1 MRIRVSA
8 VTTTILAVAVST
20 VVMTVAAAGH
30 SITASVRQSGLGI
43 NATAFVVPM
52 EYLEEQTVI
61 MSDFREFA
69 FGKGIVDPTDSV
81 EPTEQ
86 IAFAPTKV
94 LTDSVTMYDV
104 VYKDVTEV
112 VDYDR
117 NDADVD
123 PDPVTA
129 SDTSTRSIGKTLT
142 DSSTASDSAPVFAQ
156 NKTTTDTVTAS
167 DVVTTKDV
175 GKALTDT
182 ATASDASPVFD
193 ASKVVADSV
202 SMVEAAALNVDRG
215 NIAETVTATDSS
227 SLQPD
232 LAKTDSVTTAD
243 TLNSF
248 DIGKNP
254 SETVTAS
261 DTVNSFAVQTVLT
274 DSVTMTDVV
283 YKDFSEM
290 VDYDRNDADVDPDP
304 VTVADTTAITF
315 TTSRSDSATA
325 SDSVALNPNTVQT
338 DSVTSSDSAP
348 VFLVSPAYSE
358 AVTASDSAPLS
369 PGKVTTDT
377 VTASDTAPVFL
388 ISPAYSDTAT
398 ASDAAP
404 VFTMAQV
411 LTDTATMGDSIS
423 LTVLLGKTSPL
434 YDFAFAS
441 DDKFTYFAVPGTI
454 NSHQVH
460 QPLVNGE
467 FVLAIDPNAGIVYTM
482 RTESVE
488 YTFNGYGINSNQL
501 N

>member
-8 VTTTILAVAVST
+8 VSTTIFAVAMST
-20 VVMTVAAAGH
+20 VVMNVAAAGH

-43 NATAFVVPM
+43 KATAFVVPM
-52 EYLEEQTVI
+52 EYLEEQTVV
-61 MSDFREFA
+61 MSDFRQFA
-69 FGKGIVDPTDSV
+69 FGKGIADPLDSV
-81 EPTEQ
+81 IPDDQVALSPGLT
-86 IAFAPTKV
+86 

-129 SDTSTRSIGKTLT
+129 SDTSNRDVGKTLT
-142 DSSTASDSAPVFAQ
+142 DSATASDSAPVFAQ

-167 DVVTTKDV
+167 DTVNTKDV
-175 GKALTDT
+175 GKAVTDT
-182 ATASDASPVFD
+182 ATASDASPVFN
-193 ASKVVADSV
+193 ASKVVADSA
-202 SMVEAAALNVDRG
+202 SATDAAALNVDKSG
-215 NIAETVTATDSS
+215 ITDTATAADSA

-232 LAKTDSVTTAD
+232 IAKTDSVTTAD

-254 SETVTAS
+254 SDSVTAS
-261 DTVNSFAVQTVLT
+261 DTVNSFAVQTVLA

-283 YKDFSEM
+283 YKDFTEM
-290 VDYDRNDADVDPDP
+290 VDYDRNTATADPDP
-304 VTVADTTAITF
+304 VSATDTTALAV
-315 TTSRSDSATA
+315 TTTKSDSATA
-325 SDSVALNPNTVQT
+325 SDSVALNPTTVQT
-338 DSVTSSDSAP
+338 DSVTGDDSVAFAPASVYTDSATASDSVALSSSKVTTDTATASDTTP
-348 VFLVSPAYSE
+348 VFLVSPAYS
-358 AVTASDSAPLS
+358 DS
-369 PGKVTTDT
+369 
-377 VTASDTAPVFL
+377 
-388 ISPAYSDTAT
+388 AT

-404 VFTMAQV
+404 VFTVAQV
-411 LTDTATMGDSIS
+411 LSDSATMAESIS
-423 LTVLLGKTSPL
+423 LNLILGQSSPL
-434 YDFAFAS
+434 YDFAFTS

-467 FVLAIDPNAGIVYTM
+467 FVLAVDPNAGIVYTM
-482 RTESVE
+482 RTESTE

>member
-1 MRIRVSA
+1 MANIRVSYA
-8 VTTTILAVAVST
+8 LTTSLVVAVST
-20 VVMTVAAAGH
+20 VTIGMSAAGGATV
-30 SITASVRQSGLGI
+30 TARPQQNIQIS
-43 NATAFVVPM
+43 AFVVPM

-61 MSDFREFA
+61 MSDFRSLA

-81 EPTEQ
+81 APTEQ
-86 IAFAPTKV
+86 ITFQPGLV

-129 SDTSTRSIGKTLT
+129 SDTSTRSVGKTLT
-142 DSSTASDSAPVFAQ
+142 DSATASDSAPVFAQ
-156 NKTTTDTVTAS
+156 NKTTTDTVTAT
-167 DVVTTKDV
+167 DVINTKDV
-175 GKALTDT
+175 GKTLTDT

-193 ASKVVADSV
+193 TSKVVADSV
-202 SMVEAAALNVDRG
+202 STVEAAALNVDKG

-232 LAKTDSVTTAD
+232 LVKTDSVTAAD

-254 SETVTAS
+254 SDSVTAS
-261 DTVNSFAVQTVLT
+261 DAVDSFAVQTVFT
-274 DSVTMTDVV
+274 DSVTITDVV
-283 YKDFSEM
+283 YKDFTEM

-304 VTVADTTAITF
+304 VTVADVSVF
-315 TTSRSDSATA
+315 SPAT
-325 SDSVALNPNTVQT
+325 VYT
-338 DSVTSSDSAP
+338 DSVTAADSVAKDYSQ
-348 VFLVSPAYSE
+348 VLADSTTAADSVSI
-358 AVTASDSAPLS
+358 TLI
-369 PGKVTTDT
+369 PGVTT
-377 VTASDTAPVFL
+377 
-388 ISPAYSDTAT
+388 
-398 ASDAAP
+398 
-404 VFTMAQV
+404 
-411 LTDTATMGDSIS
+411 
-423 LTVLLGKTSPL
+423 PL

-441 DDKFTYFAVPGTI
+441 DEKFTYQRTLGTI
-454 NSHQVH
+454 NSHLIH

-467 FVLAIDPNAGIVYTM
+467 FVLTIDPNAGIVYTM

-488 YTFNGYGINSNQL
+488 YTYNGYGLNGNQL

>member
-1 MRIRVSA
+1 MANIRVSYA
-8 VTTTILAVAVST
+8 LATSLVAAVST
-20 VVMTVAAAGH
+20 VAINVSAAGGATV
-30 SITASVRQSGLGI
+30 TARPQQNIQIS
-43 NATAFVVPM
+43 AFVVPM

-61 MSDFREFA
+61 MSDFRTLS

-86 IAFAPTKV
+86 IAFAPDIV
-94 LTDSVTMYDV
+94 LTDSVTIYDV

-129 SDTSTRSIGKTLT
+129 SDTSTRSVGKTLT
-142 DSSTASDSAPVFAQ
+142 DSATASDTVNTKAVGKVA
-156 NKTTTDTVTAS
+156 TDTVTAS
-167 DVVTTKDV
+167 DTVNTKDV

-193 ASKVVADSV
+193 AYKVVADSASV
-202 SMVEAAALNVDRG
+202 TDAAALNVDKG
-215 NIAETVTATDSS
+215 NIAETVTTSDST

-232 LAKTDSVTTAD
+232 LAKTDSVTAAD

-248 DIGKNP
+248 NIGTNP
-254 SETVTAS
+254 SDTVTAS
-261 DTVNSFAVQTVLT
+261 DATAFNIAQILT

-290 VDYDRNDADVDPDP
+290 VDYDRNDADADPDP

-315 TTSRSDSATA
+315 ATSRAETVTA
-325 SDSVALNPNTVQT
+325 SDSAALNPQSVQT
-338 DSVTSSDSAP
+338 DSVTGSDA
-348 VFLVSPAYSE
+348 VALSPGVVATDS
-358 AVTASDSAPLS
+358 VTASDSAALS
-369 PGKVTTDT
+369 PGKVTTDSVTASDTAPVFAQNKTTTDT
-377 VTASDTAPVFL
+377 VTASDTAPVFN
-388 ISPAYSDTAT
+388 IT
-398 ASDAAP
+398 
-404 VFTMAQV
+404 QV
-411 LTDTATMGDSIS
+411 LTDSATMADSIS
-423 LTVLLGKTSPL
+423 LLLIPGITTPW
-434 YDFAFAS
+434 YDVAFAS
-441 DDKFTYFAVPGTI
+441 DEKFTYQWTLGTI
-454 NSHQVH
+454 NSHLVH

-467 FVLAIDPNAGIVYTM
+467 FVLTTNPNAGIVYTI

-488 YTFNGYGINSNQL
+488 YTYNGYGLNANQL

>member
-1 MRIRVSA
+1 MANIRVSYA
-8 VTTTILAVAVST
+8 LTTSLVAAVST
-20 VVMTVAAAGH
+20 VAIGVSAAGGATV
-30 SITASVRQSGLGI
+30 TARPQQNIQIS
-43 NATAFVVPM
+43 AFVVPM

-61 MSDFREFA
+61 MSDFRQLLVTKEIA
-69 FGKGIVDPTDSV
+69 DPADSII
-81 EPTEQ
+81 PTEQ
-86 IAFAPTKV
+86 ITFQPGLV

-142 DSSTASDSAPVFAQ
+142 DSATASDSAPVFAQ

-167 DVVTTKDV
+167 DTVNTKDV
-175 GKALTDT
+175 GKTLTDT

-193 ASKVVADSV
+193 TSKVVADSV
-202 SMVEAAALNVDRG
+202 STVEAAALNVDKG

-232 LAKTDSVTTAD
+232 LVKTDSVTAAD

-248 DIGKNP
+248 DIGTNP
-254 SETVTAS
+254 SDSVTAS

-290 VDYDRNDADVDPDP
+290 VDYDRNDADADPDP
-304 VTVADTTAITF
+304 VTVADVSIFSVSPVYTDSVTAAD
-315 TTSRSDSATA
+315 SVAKDYSQVLADSATA
-325 SDSVALNPNTVQT
+325 ADSVSITLI
-338 DSVTSSDSAP
+338 
-348 VFLVSPAYSE
+348 
-358 AVTASDSAPLS
+358 
-369 PGKVTTDT
+369 PGVTT
-377 VTASDTAPVFL
+377 
-388 ISPAYSDTAT
+388 
-398 ASDAAP
+398 
-404 VFTMAQV
+404 
-411 LTDTATMGDSIS
+411 
-423 LTVLLGKTSPL
+423 PL
-434 YDFAFAS
+434 YDIAFAS
-441 DDKFTYFAVPGTI
+441 DEKFTYQWTLGTI
-454 NSHQVH
+454 NSHLIH

-467 FVLAIDPNAGIVYTM
+467 FVLTTNPNAGIVYTM

-488 YTFNGYGINSNQL
+488 YTYNGYGLNENQL

>member
-1 MRIRVSA
+1 
-8 VTTTILAVAVST
+8 
-20 VVMTVAAAGH
+20 
-30 SITASVRQSGLGI
+30 
-43 NATAFVVPM
+43 
-52 EYLEEQTVI
+52 
-61 MSDFREFA
+61 MSDFRTLS

-86 IAFAPTKV
+86 ITLEPGLV
-94 LTDSVTMYDV
+94 LSDSVTMYDV

-129 SDTSTRSIGKTLT
+129 SDTSTRSVGKTLT
-142 DSSTASDSAPVFAQ
+142 DSATASDTVNTKAVGKVA
-156 NKTTTDTVTAS
+156 TDTVTAS
-167 DVVTTKDV
+167 DTVNTKDV

-193 ASKVVADSV
+193 ASKVVADSASV
-202 SMVEAAALNVDRG
+202 TDAAALNVDKG
-215 NIAETVTATDSS
+215 NIAEIVTASDST

-232 LAKTDSVTTAD
+232 IVKTDSVTAAD

-254 SETVTAS
+254 SDSVAAS

-290 VDYDRNDADVDPDP
+290 VDYDRNDADADPDP
-304 VTVADTTAITF
+304 VTVADT
-315 TTSRSDSATA
+315 
-325 SDSVALNPNTVQT
+325 SVFAQNKT
-338 DSVTSSDSAP
+338 
-348 VFLVSPAYSE
+348 
-358 AVTASDSAPLS
+358 
-369 PGKVTTDT
+369 TTDT
-377 VTASDTAPVFL
+377 VTASDSVVVD
-388 ISPAYSDTAT
+388 Y
-398 ASDAAP
+398 
-404 VFTMAQV
+404 AQV
-411 LTDTATMGDSIS
+411 LTDSATAVDSVSI
-423 LTVLLGKTSPL
+423 LLIPGVTTPL
-434 YDFAFAS
+434 YDIAFAS
-441 DDKFTYFAVPGTI
+441 DEKFTYQWTLGTI
-454 NSHQVH
+454 NSHLVH

-467 FVLAIDPNAGIVYTM
+467 FVLTTNPNAGIVYTM

-488 YTFNGYGINSNQL
+488 YTYNGYGLNANQL

>member
-1 MRIRVSA
+1 M
-8 VTTTILAVAVST
+8 ST
-20 VVMTVAAAGH
+20 VVMNVAAAGH

-43 NATAFVVPM
+43 KATAFVVPM

-61 MSDFREFA
+61 MSDFRQLFLDKA
-69 FGKGIVDPTDSV
+69 VSDPEDSV
-81 EPTEQ
+81 VLDDQVALEPGL
-86 IAFAPTKV
+86 V

-129 SDTSTRSIGKTLT
+129 SDTSNRDVGKTLT
-142 DSSTASDSAPVFAQ
+142 DSATASDSAPVFAQ

-167 DVVTTKDV
+167 DTVNTKDV

-182 ATASDASPVFD
+182 ATASDASPVFN
-193 ASKVVADSV
+193 ASKVVADSA
-202 SMVEAAALNVDRG
+202 SATDAAALNVDKG

-232 LAKTDSVTTAD
+232 LAKTDSVTAAD
-243 TLNSF
+243 ALNSF

-254 SETVTAS
+254 SDSVTAS

-283 YKDFSEM
+283 YKDFTEM
-290 VDYDRNDADVDPDP
+290 VDYDRNTATADPDP
-304 VTVADTTAITF
+304 VSATDTLAATFDAVKTDSVTPADGIAF
-315 TTSRSDSATA
+315 AVYSVLSDSATI
-325 SDSVALNPNTVQT
+325 T
-338 DSVTSSDSAP
+338 DD
-348 VFLVSPAYSE
+348 
-358 AVTASDSAPLS
+358 LS
-369 PGKVTTDT
+369 LL
-377 VTASDTAPVFL
+377 L
-388 ISPAYSDTAT
+388 I
-398 ASDAAP
+398 
-404 VFTMAQV
+404 
-411 LTDTATMGDSIS
+411 
-423 LTVLLGKTSPL
+423 LGKSTPL
-434 YDFAFAS
+434 YDFAFAT

-482 RTESVE
+482 RTESLE

>member
-1 MRIRVSA
+1 MANIRVSHA
-8 VTTTILAVAVST
+8 LTTSLVVAVST
-20 VVMTVAAAGH
+20 VAIGVSAAGGATV
-30 SITASVRQSGLGI
+30 TARPQQNIQIS
-43 NATAFVVPM
+43 AFVVPM
-52 EYLEEQTVI
+52 EYLEEQTVL
-61 MSDFREFA
+61 MSDFRSLLLQKEV
-69 FGKGIVDPTDSV
+69 VDPTDSV

-86 IAFAPTKV
+86 IALEPGLV

-129 SDTSTRSIGKTLT
+129 SDTSTRSVGKTLT
-142 DSSTASDSAPVFAQ
+142 DSATASDSAPVFAQ

-167 DVVTTKDV
+167 DTVNTKDV
-175 GKALTDT
+175 GKTLTDT

-193 ASKVVADSV
+193 ASKVVADSA
-202 SMVEAAALNVDRG
+202 SATDAAALSVDKSG
-215 NIAETVTATDSS
+215 IADTVTATDSS

-232 LAKTDSVTTAD
+232 LAKTDSVTAAD

-254 SETVTAS
+254 SDSVTAS

-290 VDYDRNDADVDPDP
+290 VDYDRNDADADPDP
-304 VTVADTTAITF
+304 VTVADVSTFSVSPVYTDSVTAADSVAKTYSQILT
-315 TTSRSDSATA
+315 DSATA
-325 SDSVALNPNTVQT
+325 ADSVSITLI
-338 DSVTSSDSAP
+338 
-348 VFLVSPAYSE
+348 
-358 AVTASDSAPLS
+358 
-369 PGKVTTDT
+369 PGITT
-377 VTASDTAPVFL
+377 PW
-388 ISPAYSDTAT
+388 
-398 ASDAAP
+398 
-404 VFTMAQV
+404 
-411 LTDTATMGDSIS
+411 
-423 LTVLLGKTSPL
+423 
-434 YDFAFAS
+434 YDMAFAS
-441 DDKFTYFAVPGTI
+441 DEKFTYQWTLGTI
-454 NSHQVH
+454 NSHLIH

-467 FVLAIDPNAGIVYTM
+467 FVLTTNPNAGIVYTM

-488 YTFNGYGINSNQL
+488 YTYNGYGLNENQL

>member
-8 VTTTILAVAVST
+8 VSTTILAVAMST
-20 VVMTVAAAGH
+20 VVMNVAAAGH
-30 SITASVRQSGLGI
+30 SLTASVRQSGLGI
-43 NATAFVVPM
+43 TATAFVVPM

-61 MSDFREFA
+61 MSDFRQFVLEKPIA
-69 FGKGIVDPTDSV
+69 DPADSV
-81 EPTEQ
+81 TLDDQVALQPG
-86 IAFAPTKV
+86 
-94 LTDSVTMYDV
+94 LTLSDSVTMYDV

-129 SDTSTRSIGKTLT
+129 SDTSSLSVGKTLT
-142 DSSTASDSAPVFAQ
+142 DSATASDSAPVFAQ

-167 DVVTTKDV
+167 DTLNTKDV
-175 GKALTDT
+175 GKTLTDT
-182 ATASDASPVFD
+182 ATASDAAPVFNS
-193 ASKVVADSV
+193 SKVVADSV
-202 SMVEAAALNVDRG
+202 SATEAAAFNVDKG
-215 NIAETVTATDSS
+215 NISETVTASDTS

-232 LAKTDSVTTAD
+232 IVKTDSVTTAD
-243 TLNSF
+243 ALNSF

-254 SETVTAS
+254 SDSVTAS
-261 DTVNSFAVQTVLT
+261 DAVNSFDVQTVLT

-283 YKDFSEM
+283 YKDVTEM
-290 VDYDRNDADVDPDP
+290 VDYDRNTATADPDP
-304 VTVADTTAITF
+304 VTASDVAVAGVDIVKTDSVTPADGVAF
-315 TTSRSDSATA
+315 AVYSVLSDSATI
-325 SDSVALNPNTVQT
+325 T
-338 DSVTSSDSAP
+338 DGVSLL
-348 VFLVSPAYSE
+348 LV
-358 AVTASDSAPLS
+358 
-369 PGKVTTDT
+369 
-377 VTASDTAPVFL
+377 
-388 ISPAYSDTAT
+388 
-398 ASDAAP
+398 
-404 VFTMAQV
+404 
-411 LTDTATMGDSIS
+411 
-423 LTVLLGKTSPL
+423 LGQSTPL
-434 YDFAFAS
+434 YDFAFAT